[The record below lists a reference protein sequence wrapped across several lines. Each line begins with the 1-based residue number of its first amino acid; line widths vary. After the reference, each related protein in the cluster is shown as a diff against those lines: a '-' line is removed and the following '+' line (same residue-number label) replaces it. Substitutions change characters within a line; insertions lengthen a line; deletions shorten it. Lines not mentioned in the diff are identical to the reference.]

1 MDRNEYCDRVLAQ
14 VGRLTSGEARDLR
27 AELSGHIEDH
37 AEALTALGYGEDE
50 AGERAVML
58 MGDPEETG
66 RALDRAVGQRDTEC
80 ANSHR
85 KRYCMRGQG
94 LYGHSV

>member
-66 RALDRAVGQRDTEC
+66 RALRRCYRGWWLVLSDGHGNGGAVRADR
-80 ANSHR
+80 
-85 KRYCMRGQG
+85 K
-94 LYGHSV
+94 

>member
-58 MGDPEETG
+58 MGRPRGDGAG
-66 RALDRAVGQRDTEC
+66 RC
-80 ANSHR
+80 AAATAAGGWCSHAI
-85 KRYCMRGQG
+85 
-94 LYGHSV
+94 

>member
-37 AEALTALGYGEDE
+37 AEALTALGYGV
-50 AGERAVML
+50 AGARTLSDGHGNGGAVRA
-58 MGDPEETG
+58 
-66 RALDRAVGQRDTEC
+66 DR
-80 ANSHR
+80 
-85 KRYCMRGQG
+85 K
-94 LYGHSV
+94 

>member
-50 AGERAVML
+50 AGNA
-58 MGDPEETG
+58 
-66 RALDRAVGQRDTEC
+66 Q
-80 ANSHR
+80 
-85 KRYCMRGQG
+85 
-94 LYGHSV
+94 

>member
-58 MGDPEETG
+58 MGAPRRRGG
-66 RALDRAVGQRDTEC
+66 RC
-80 ANSHR
+80 AAAIAAGGWCSHAI
-85 KRYCMRGQG
+85 
-94 LYGHSV
+94 